1 MRLHRNSM
9 KRVLSFL
16 LMVVFMH
23 AQVST
28 AFAKRG
34 GPDIGDQATVDT
46 IGSYAGTMIPVFSTN
61 PANNGSSNSIGLF
74 SLGVPNIGVAQ
85 GTCFLFVD
93 GSAYEGTI
101 TAVADP
107 IGGEV
112 QGLIDAMSVFVLV
125 DPLNPTVNYRVFASG
140 NIQAEITDTAAGSV
154 VGFQTAATFATTR
167 LEGEASVDISSQVDI
182 NGNSI
187 VSNTVTFVVDGF
199 KQSSTVQIID
209 VTGGTG
215 GGTTP

>member
-1 MRLHRNSM
+1 M

-16 LMVVFMH
+16 LMIVFMH

-28 AFAKRG
+28 AFAKHG

-46 IGSYAGTMIPVFSTN
+46 IGTYAGTMVPIFETN
-61 PANNGSSNSIGLF
+61 SANNNSSASIGLF
-74 SLGVPNIGVAQ
+74 SVGVPQIGVAE
-85 GTCFLFVD
+85 GSCVIFVD
-93 GSAYEGTI
+93 GAAFEGTI

-107 IGGEV
+107 IGGEL
-112 QGLIDAMSVFVLV
+112 QGLIDAVSVFVV
-125 DPLNPTVNYRVFASG
+125 IDSATGIPYSIFASG
-140 NIQAEITDTAAGSV
+140 SLQAEIKDTAAGQA

-167 LEGEASVDISSQVDI
+167 LEGEAKVDISSSVDA

-199 KQSSTVQIID
+199 KQSSTVQIVD
-209 VTGGTG
+209 VTGGIGG